1 MKWSFLAPMIGC
13 MSALAFPATDAS
25 AQGVIDFRTWLRYL
39 DETQW
44 EGDCTDIMAD
54 AIAGFTDSS
63 EDQWAWVDQFSV
75 DHDDLDDAIGATIF
89 HGRIPQSVELLR
101 SGHGVL
107 NVSTGQY
114 NIDISSS
121 RVLRT
126 VIEEA
131 YHWHRGPDDYGGSGT
146 HEQLR
151 EDIKRCVEG
160 TV

>member
-39 DETQW
+39 EETEW
-44 EGDCTDIMAD
+44 EGECPDIMAD

-89 HGRIPQSVELLR
+89 HGRIPQSVELY
-101 SGHGVL
+101 SAPDFP
-107 NVSTGQY
+107 GQ
-114 NIDISSS
+114 
-121 RVLRT
+121 
-126 VIEEA
+126 
-131 YHWHRGPDDYGGSGT
+131 
-146 HEQLR
+146 
-151 EDIKRCVEG
+151 
-160 TV
+160 